1 MNYNEAWLDFI
12 ENVEKETGFHTF
24 EGGMGQSGQQPIF
37 YGISANFD
45 NFVDK
50 VGNGKLQTGTIAF
63 LLDTGD
69 KKFYYRP
76 TNTWY

>member
-24 EGGMGQSGQQPIF
+24 EGGMGQSGQQTIF
-37 YGISANFD
+37 YGLSSNFD
-45 NFVDK
+45 IFAAKIELDQ
-50 VGNGKLQTGTIAF
+50 LQTGTIAF
-63 LLDTGD
+63 LIDTGD